1 MSSTDGD
8 QLRWL
13 MQWYRS
19 QCDGDWE
26 HQQGVRIGT
35 LDNPGWSLDV
45 DLAGT
50 SEQGRSMPEELV
62 ERSEQ
67 HWLFVEAKDNVFR
80 SRGGPENLVE
90 MIDAFKSF
98 VSGVGSS

>member
-1 MSSTDGD
+1 
-8 QLRWL
+8 
-13 MQWYRS
+13 
-19 QCDGDWE
+19 
-26 HQQGVRIGT
+26 
-35 LDNPGWSLDV
+35 
-45 DLAGT
+45 
-50 SEQGRSMPEELV
+50 MPEKLV

-67 HWLFVEAKDNVFR
+67 DWLFVEAKDNVFR